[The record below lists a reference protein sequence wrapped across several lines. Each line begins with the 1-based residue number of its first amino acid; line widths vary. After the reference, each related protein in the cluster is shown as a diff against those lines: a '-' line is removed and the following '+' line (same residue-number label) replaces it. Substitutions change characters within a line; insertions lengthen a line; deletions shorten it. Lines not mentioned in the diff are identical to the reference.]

1 MKKNLILTPVVFGM
15 ALTALLFTGC
25 NKPTERPAIID
36 SAIAANL
43 MELKDLGEIT
53 GDAKLV
59 YSSSGKVDI
68 SAYAGKLKQA
78 KVEGKVE
85 ALIKKIK
92 TEATKSAIE
101 AQLSTGVIAIVVL
114 DDQIKIL
121 KVTSQTSS
129 TLDSQVTSLTYIGKL
144 KALSKASDAANQA
157 SLVSEL
163 EMLKYKSPAE
173 LSETF
178 GLVEVTAIKVTQ
190 HGNLDNARNDYNEKK
205 SILKVIDRPFDVS
218 THIVVGE
225 EIGSAAEEAA
235 TKEAAAEAAKTATS
249 KSK

>member
-1 MKKNLILTPVVFGM
+1 MKNNLILTSVILGM
-15 ALTALLFTGC
+15 TSAALLFTGC

-53 GDAKLV
+53 TDKTV
-59 YSSSGKVDI
+59 YSSTGKADI
-68 SAYAGKLKQA
+68 SGYAGSLKQTKLA
-78 KVEGKVE
+78 GKVE
-85 ALIKKIK
+85 ELIKKIK
-92 TEATKSAIE
+92 SEGTKSAID
-101 AQLSTGVIAIVVL
+101 AQLATGVIAIVVL

-121 KVTSQTSS
+121 KVTSQTSN

-144 KALSKASDAANQA
+144 KALSKASEATSQA
-157 SLVSEL
+157 SIVSEL

-173 LSETF
+173 LNETF
-178 GLVEVTAIKVTQ
+178 GLVEITAIKVAK
-190 HGNLDNARNDYNEKK
+190 HGNLDNVRNDYNEKK
-205 SILKVIDRPFDVS
+205 SILNVIERPFDVS

-225 EIGSAAEEAA
+225 EIGSASEEAA
-235 TKEAAAEAAKTATS
+235 TKAAAETAAKAS

>member
-1 MKKNLILTPVVFGM
+1 MKNNLILTSIVLGM
-15 ALTALLFTGC
+15 ASTLLLFTGC
-25 NKPTERPAIID
+25 NKPTERPAVID

-43 MELKDLGEIT
+43 MELKELGEIT
-53 GDAKLV
+53 GDAKMV

-68 SAYAGKLKQA
+68 SAYAGGLKQA
-78 KVEGKVE
+78 KLEGKVE
-85 ALIKKIK
+85 AVIKKIK
-92 TEATKSAIE
+92 TEATKNVID

-121 KVTSQTSS
+121 KVTSQTSN

-144 KALSKASDAANQA
+144 KALSKANDATSQA

-173 LSETF
+173 LNETF
-178 GLVEVTAIKVTQ
+178 GLVEVTSLKIK
-190 HGNLDNARNDYNEKK
+190 HGNLDNDRNDYNEKK
-205 SILKVIDRPFDVS
+205 SILKLIERPFDVS

-225 EIGSAAEEAA
+225 EIGSEAEGAVTKAASEV
-235 TKEAAAEAAKTATS
+235 S
-249 KSK
+249 KSKK